1 MKNECKVITGI
12 VRFSYLF
19 ALYPHTTGDDNQ
31 TPRYSVSLVIPKD
44 DEKTMNAIYA
54 AINAAYVDGESKL
67 KGKMKT
73 VPPLESLKTPVR
85 DGDTERP
92 DDPVYNGCYFV
103 NASNVLKPGIVDK
116 YCKPITDENEIYSGM
131 YGRASIVFYAFNK
144 SGNRGIACS
153 LNNLQKVRD
162 GERLSGI
169 ASAESDFSAF
179 AESPESREPD
189 FDSETGE
196 ILSDG
201 NTPF

>member
-19 ALYPHTTGDDNQ
+19 ALYPRTTGDDNQ

-54 AINAAYVDGESKL
+54 AINAAYIDGETKL

-73 VPPLESLKTPVR
+73 VPPLETLKTPVR

-92 DDPVYNGCYFV
+92 DDPVYSGCYFV
-103 NASNVLKPGIVDK
+103 NATNVLKPGIVDK

-179 AESPESREPD
+179 AESPE
-189 FDSETGE
+189 FDPETGE
-196 ILSDG
+196 IISDG
-201 NTPF
+201 NIPL